1 MIFRL
6 DKDHHNI
13 KRVQRNQLSDIGWKE
28 EDFQKLLFGNLEK
41 ILQDEELLLIM
52 QSRKWQEEPDLMA
65 IDSSGDL
72 YIFELKAWESREYNL
87 LQVLRY
93 GQIYGQYSYES
104 LNSLFLKFFPESQ
117 DLLKSLNDKFDTS
130 LPADKIN
137 KKQHFIVI
145 TNGRDFKTRRAILY
159 WSQSGIDIRSW
170 VYRIYKLSRDNI
182 LVEFNTF
189 RIIEDPD
196 EDIEEGFYILN
207 TNYSNDPSDDKDMI
221 DNQKVAAYFAPPKR
235 NIARLKKGDKVFL
248 YRSGKGIV
256 AMGIV
261 SGRLEKKPYHGEEK
275 HKDEEYCMRLDKFKK
290 LKQPL
295 PAGEIRRITDTNY
308 RFMSTM
314 FAIDGDS
321 GNSLWEHILT
331 NYSHRNDL

>member
-6 DKDHHNI
+6 NKDHYNI
-13 KRVQRNQLSDIGWKE
+13 QRVQRNRLSDIGWKE
-28 EDFQKLLFGNLEK
+28 EDFQNLLFKNLEK

-65 IDSSGDL
+65 VDSSGDL
-72 YIFELKAWESREYNL
+72 YIFELKAWESQEYNL
-87 LQVLRY
+87 LQALRY

-104 LNSLFLKFFPESQ
+104 LNALFLKFFPESQ
-117 DLLKSLNDKFDTS
+117 DLLKSLNNKFGTS
-130 LPADKIN
+130 LTADKIN
-137 KKQHFIVI
+137 KKQHFRVI
-145 TNGRDFKTRRAILY
+145 TNGRDFKTRRAISY

-170 VYRIYKLSRDNI
+170 VYRLYKLSKDDI

-207 TNYSNDPSDDKDMI
+207 TNYRNDKSDDKDMI
-221 DNQKVAAYFAPPKR
+221 DNQKAAAYFDPWKR
-235 NIARLKKGDKVFL
+235 NIGRLKRGNKVFL
-248 YRSGKGIV
+248 HRSGEGII
-256 AMGIV
+256 ATGIA

-275 HKDEEYCMRLDKFKK
+275 HKDEEYCMRLDKFRK
-290 LKQPL
+290 LNQPL
-295 PAGEIRRITDTNY
+295 SAAEVKRITEKDY

-314 FAIDGDS
+314 FAIDGES
-321 GNSLWEHILT
+321 GDRLWKHILA
-331 NYSHRNDL
+331 NYN

>member
-6 DKDHHNI
+6 NKDHYNI
-13 KRVQRNQLSDIGWKE
+13 NHVKRNKLSDIGWNE
-28 EDFQKLLFGNLEK
+28 ENFQNLLFKNLEK
-41 ILQDEELLLIM
+41 VLQDEELLLIM

-65 IDSSGDL
+65 IDGSGDL

-117 DLLKSLNDKFDTS
+117 DLLKSLNDKFGTS

-170 VYRIYKLSRDNI
+170 VYRLYKLSRDNI

-221 DNQKVAAYFAPPKR
+221 DNQKAAAYFAPPKR
-235 NIARLKKGDKVFL
+235 NIAKLKKGDKVFL

-256 AMGIV
+256 AMGIA
-261 SGRLEKKPYHGEEK
+261 SGKLEKKPYHGEEK

-290 LKQPL
+290 LRQHL
-295 PAGEIRRITDTNY
+295 PAAEIKRITDTNY

-314 FAIDGDS
+314 FAIDKNSGDR
-321 GNSLWEHILT
+321 LWDELW
-331 NYSHRNDL
+331 LAK

>member
-6 DKDHHNI
+6 NKDHYSI
-13 KRVQRNQLSDIGWKE
+13 QRVKRHQLSAIGWKE
-28 EDFQKLLFGNLEK
+28 KHFQQLLFENLEK
-41 ILQDEELLLIM
+41 VLQDEELLLIM

-65 IDSSGDL
+65 IDSNGDL

-87 LQVLRY
+87 LQALRY

-104 LNSLFLKFFPESQ
+104 LNDLFLKFFPESQ
-117 DLLKSLNDKFDTS
+117 DLLKSLNNKFETS
-130 LPADKIN
+130 LTTDEIN
-137 KKQHFIVI
+137 KKQHFVVI

-170 VYRIYKLSRDNI
+170 IYRIYKLSEDNI

-207 TNYSNDPSDDKDMI
+207 TNYRNDSSDDKDMI
-221 DNQKVAAYFAPPKR
+221 DNQKAAAYFDPPKR
-235 NIARLKKGDKVFL
+235 NIGRLKKGDKVFL
-248 YRSGKGIV
+248 YRSGEGIV
-256 AMGIV
+256 AVGIA

-275 HKDEEYCMRLDKFKK
+275 HKDEEYCMSLEKFKK

-295 PAGEIRRITDTNY
+295 PAAEVRKITKKNY
-308 RFMSTM
+308 PFRPTM
-314 FAIDGDS
+314 FVIDRDS
-321 GNSLWEHILT
+321 GNSLWEQISKD
-331 NYSHRNDL
+331 YI

>member
-1 MIFRL
+1 L
-6 DKDHHNI
+6 T
-13 KRVQRNQLSDIGWKE
+13 
-28 EDFQKLLFGNLEK
+28 
-41 ILQDEELLLIM
+41 
-52 QSRKWQEEPDLMA
+52 
-65 IDSSGDL
+65 
-72 YIFELKAWESREYNL
+72 
-87 LQVLRY
+87 QVC
-93 GQIYGQYSYES
+93 Q
-104 LNSLFLKFFPESQ
+104 
-117 DLLKSLNDKFDTS
+117 
-130 LPADKIN
+130 DKIN

-221 DNQKVAAYFAPPKR
+221 DNQKAAAYFAPPKR

-256 AMGIV
+256 AMGIA